1 MIILKALKYLFFT
14 IISLCLVT
22 FLYLITSK
30 DVTQKIFNYL
40 SVEFPIKYSKVD
52 GSIYEG
58 IKIYDLN
65 YDDMIKAKSYISK
78 TKYYF
83 TFSKRDKYISFKSRK
98 YNNRR

>member
-1 MIILKALKYLFFT
+1 MIILRALKYLFFT
-14 IISLCLVT
+14 IIALCLVA

-65 YDDMIKAKSYISK
+65 YDDMIKSKNYISK

-83 TFSKRDKYISFKSRK
+83 TFSKRDKSISFKSRK
-98 YNNRR
+98 YRNRR

>member
-1 MIILKALKYLFFT
+1 MIILRALKYIFFA

-22 FLYLITSK
+22 FLYLIASK

-65 YDDMIKAKSYISK
+65 YDDMIKAKTVYIK
-78 TKYYF
+78 PNI
-83 TFSKRDKYISFKSRK
+83 ISLLVKEINLSDLK
-98 YNNRR
+98 IEKLV

>member
-1 MIILKALKYLFFT
+1 MIILRALKYLFFT

-65 YDDMIKAKSYISK
+65 YDDMINPDYAIGKFQSK
-78 TKYYF
+78 QTYY
-83 TFSKRDKYISFKSRK
+83 KI
-98 YNNRR
+98 